1 MSNLDLDYLGKLVN
15 RFKGYNSPTDTQK
28 LLVMLAEKT
37 SRDDKDNKK
46 LAILIRAEKQAEK
59 LIKARNEA
67 RDVVSKVNE
76 EKRKQD
82 TRKKIIWGSALK
94 KASENEPHV
103 AKLASWLYTNGYIA
117 EKDKDAVRADYEAFI
132 TSLSSNN
139 N

>member
-59 LIKARNEA
+59 R
-67 RDVVSKVNE
+67 R
-76 EKRKQD
+76 
-82 TRKKIIWGSALK
+82 
-94 KASENEPHV
+94 
-103 AKLASWLYTNGYIA
+103 
-117 EKDKDAVRADYEAFI
+117 
-132 TSLSSNN
+132 
-139 N
+139 